1 VSKAGSNPFV
11 RIGGSGSLVDFPD
24 PEAGVDAR
32 VSIRSRRSEN
42 ASKTV
47 ASLSKFGDAGTG
59 AGEFRAAS
67 WALSCSISAVAASRS
82 SWRTDVWLGAL
93 GASAVW
99 ELEDW
104 LALPLALP
112 LPLPLLL
119 LLPEREPRDDIVAF
133 YWMGW

>member
-1 VSKAGSNPFV
+1 
-11 RIGGSGSLVDFPD
+11 LVDLPD

-42 ASKTV
+42 ASRTV

-59 AGEFRAAS
+59 AGVSQAAS

-82 SWRTDVWLGAL
+82 SWRVAVWLGAS

-104 LALPLALP
+104 LALPLP
-112 LPLPLLL
+112 L
-119 LLPEREPRDDIVAF
+119 LLPEREPRDDIVVF
-133 YWMGW
+133 YWRGW